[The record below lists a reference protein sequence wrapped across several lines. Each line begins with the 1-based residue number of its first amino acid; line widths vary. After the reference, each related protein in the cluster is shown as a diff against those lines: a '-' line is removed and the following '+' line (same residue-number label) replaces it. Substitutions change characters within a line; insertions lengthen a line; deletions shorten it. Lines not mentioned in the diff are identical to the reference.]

1 MENRKGKGRDL
12 VEKIRTGELKY
23 RTPLWN
29 YIGCAAWAVL
39 CFLPTI
45 AKHSGFGILSF
56 FAQLSTIK
64 FPSIGIY
71 LSIALFIA
79 AIPPAISSMRYRIR
93 RGGCHSEDDTVVL
106 LESGPYRIVRHPTD
120 AAFTIFFITLPII
133 LSQYISFTILSIIG
147 LILIIALNY
156 YTSVDEEK
164 LNIKKWGDEYRQ
176 YMKEVPRW
184 NVIRGLQNLKRGVKQ
199 RNNSC

>member
-45 AKHSGFGILSF
+45 AKHSGLGILSF

-64 FPSIGIY
+64 FPSIVIY
-71 LSIALFIA
+71 LSIAPFIA

-93 RGGCHSEDDTVVL
+93 RGGCHSEDDTVIL
-106 LESGPYRIVRHPTD
+106 LKSGLYRIVRHPTD

-133 LSQYISFTILSIIG
+133 LSQYIPFTILSIIG

-184 NVIRGLQNLKRGVKQ
+184 NVIRGFMESKEREVGK
-199 RNNSC
+199 